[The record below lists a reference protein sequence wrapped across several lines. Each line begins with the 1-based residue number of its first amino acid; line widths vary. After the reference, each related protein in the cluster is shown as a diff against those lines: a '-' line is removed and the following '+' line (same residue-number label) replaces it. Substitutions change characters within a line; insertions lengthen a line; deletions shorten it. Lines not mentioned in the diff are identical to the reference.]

1 LIHTAKGEF
10 FRQAF
15 RSAFERL
22 EIPVIGIRACDL
34 DDSAQKAFSK
44 AAPRFTRELMAWDV
58 ASAPGAH
65 WSMRRRMRAVTF
77 RVCAGQ
83 NDGGGKRSCLFVFG
97 PGDAP

>member
-44 AAPRFTRELMAWDV
+44 AALEVHKRIDGLGRRLGVPWTKDEKTAALAAAIV
-58 ASAPGAH
+58 LAGSHSKGHAAHPSGA
-65 WSMRRRMRAVTF
+65 
-77 RVCAGQ
+77 
-83 NDGGGKRSCLFVFG
+83 
-97 PGDAP
+97 